1 MANNRERLDD
11 LESSMGMVQDE
22 LLKLTTGIND
32 RIRGLEDSFQRTMAE
47 SLKEM

>member
-11 LESSMGMVQDE
+11 LETSMGMVQDE
-22 LLKLTTGIND
+22 LLKLTTNVND
-32 RIRGLEDSFQRTMAE
+32 RIRGLEDSLHRTMAD